1 MDQLISRYDE
11 IDGRLALI
19 EEAALGK
26 AYAEQNLQWVSS
38 AMEEISEIR
47 QQLAEVQ
54 DSGMGGSGISEKF
67 VGKLAEKISS
77 GIVGSEVK
85 SIQTQMYVVYFVL
98 AVIGALTL
106 LSLSLG

>member
-1 MDQLISRYDE
+1 MDQLISRYEE

-19 EEAALGK
+19 EEAAPGE
-26 AYAEQNLQWVSS
+26 ASAEQNLQWVSS

-54 DSGMGGSGISEKF
+54 ESGTGGSGISEKF

-77 GIVGSEVK
+77 GIAGSEVK
-85 SIQTQMYVVYFVL
+85 SIQTQMFVVYFVL

-106 LSLSLG
+106 LSLTLG